1 MKKINNVLRIM
12 FFILVLSAVFCIG
25 RIYQELSE
33 NKFILF
39 KTNNINKVVTINDF
53 LENENISIKKN
64 EDKYIVLLETKNA
77 SEYFET
83 LVKLAENG
91 FIDDDFIKYSD
102 SDFLNIKPKQLKKR
116 IKDYT
121 LKEIKQIDGV
131 YNAKVKFIPPENN
144 QPSEFLIEVLIFD
157 DFNQEKINKTIAV
170 LLSLYPDSKKTISF
184 SKSGLVVSDEW
195 KSIKHNQILA
205 FYKNKQYEKAL
216 ALVKQVNEKRPETF
230 KTYCYEN
237 LARINREIEK
247 NPNDYKMYLERGK
260 LQIAARTSYT
270 KSKYDK
276 ELSGCQAE
284 FGDIDNMDSAIG
296 DFEKVL
302 ELNPNANEVY
312 KYLYIAYMY
321 PNIYSNKP
329 PYSDKAL
336 YYMLKT
342 EEHNPDLLLYEDI
355 ADFYN
360 QKGDYYKAEEYFL
373 KSKNEKIKIKYNEL
387 VLPET
392 EKPFYSKL
400 IGYLPQKCTSEKN
413 EIEKYNKALKTAEE
427 KILKYPNEEKYVLI
441 KNELENKL
449 KDYKNNMPYFCKFN
463 N

>member
-12 FFILVLSAVFCIG
+12 FFILVLSAAFCIG

-64 EDKYIVLLETKNA
+64 EDKYIVLLEAKSEN
-77 SEYFET
+77 EYFEA
-83 LVKLAENG
+83 LIKLAESG

-205 FYKNKQYEKAL
+205 FYKNKQ
-216 ALVKQVNEKRPETF
+216 
-230 KTYCYEN
+230 
-237 LARINREIEK
+237 
-247 NPNDYKMYLERGK
+247 
-260 LQIAARTSYT
+260 
-270 KSKYDK
+270 
-276 ELSGCQAE
+276 
-284 FGDIDNMDSAIG
+284 
-296 DFEKVL
+296 
-302 ELNPNANEVY
+302 
-312 KYLYIAYMY
+312 
-321 PNIYSNKP
+321 
-329 PYSDKAL
+329 
-336 YYMLKT
+336 
-342 EEHNPDLLLYEDI
+342 
-355 ADFYN
+355 
-360 QKGDYYKAEEYFL
+360 
-373 KSKNEKIKIKYNEL
+373 
-387 VLPET
+387 
-392 EKPFYSKL
+392 
-400 IGYLPQKCTSEKN
+400 
-413 EIEKYNKALKTAEE
+413 
-427 KILKYPNEEKYVLI
+427 
-441 KNELENKL
+441 
-449 KDYKNNMPYFCKFN
+449 
-463 N
+463 